1 MEPVNGGKKKVVS
14 KTCTICENF
23 TYTYTLPKVLQPK
36 KLKKTTMYKNYNV
49 LSFIYENVMTDSLFL
64 WLTLVVTSL
73 SWFGHAHAP
82 ETS

>member
-1 MEPVNGGKKKVVS
+1 MHYLWKLHIHIYIAQGFTAKKV
-14 KTCTICENF
+14 
-23 TYTYTLPKVLQPK
+23 
-36 KLKKTTMYKNYNV
+36 KKTTMYKNYNV